1 MKTFKLLVLVAF
13 SFLFY
18 SYSFSQTVFE
28 DAVAINFKADGTFT
42 TAAYT
47 PAGVLITA
55 KVNKSSL
62 GTYLEIGQFDD
73 KGTYTKKS
81 LIELSDELIDL
92 RAKFNKNVDKIM
104 MYSKLPEDRAFQLA
118 DVATGEIINDIET
131 SGEVGNFD
139 FSPDGATIAFS
150 SGASSYLVELT
161 EFTPVMTYRDNTFLS
176 FSRDGKIIY
185 CKGKN
190 DAINYLDTKT
200 GIPGKTYTLKDYKS
214 IDFEFNG
221 ELIAA
226 FYPPYLRFF
235 KLSQSGAVE
244 VRYLENLFS
253 IPSFSTNFDYVVSDD
268 NSAGKR
274 NVYSLKEGLIYE
286 ARIESYQPGKERI
299 IISPDDKRMVL
310 LSDKKIYVYDFEM
323 IKYFSK
329 MSKRF
334 AELYQTNDQFQ
345 TDQDLVSRGER
356 VKSRKNDLMN
366 VFVDEYKIN
375 EMNVKNTQ
383 RNSLGVVDIKLV
395 GVGFY
400 DPNTEMYDVTLAIPT
415 TYTTV
420 KNVAAKVKVPKI
432 QAEIFSNNWQKFKVT
447 GLRII
452 NDNLNGVYIFNVQ
465 IINDINSTAYRCIIH
480 RTLPVHTASFDD
492 KYNLASKNYEMR
504 DWYSAII
511 YMSDFPDDF
520 LKNSVIDVML
530 KNAISNYFD
539 EKWRTVNSLNSNNVN
554 QILIYLSDFPPTWS
568 QYQDVEA
575 YRKRVVNSVFDAR
588 IQKVKDAI
596 AEKGFTEAL
605 DYLNNNVLRGL
616 KDIYSGN
623 VYEFEG
629 TNEIIPL
636 KNKMYFEI
644 GKRSI
649 EGGNYDRAIEMLKLV
664 TEDYPDYSEA
674 QKLLNEAQYNSKK

>member
-1 MKTFKLLVLVAF
+1 MKTFKLLVLFAI
-13 SFLFY
+13 SLLFY
-18 SYSFSQTVFE
+18 TYSYSQTVFE
-28 DAVAINFKADGTFT
+28 DATALNFKADGTFT
-42 TAAYT
+42 TAAFT
-47 PAGVLITA
+47 SAGELITA

-62 GTYLEIGQFDD
+62 GTYLEIGKFDD
-73 KGTYTKKS
+73 KGTYTKRAM
-81 LIELSDELIDL
+81 IELSDDLIDL

-104 MYSKLPEDRAFQLA
+104 MFSKMPDDRSFQLA
-118 DVATGEIINDIET
+118 DVLTGEIIGDIET
-131 SGEVGNFD
+131 GDVGNFD
-139 FSPDGATIAFS
+139 FTPDGTAIAFS
-150 SGASSYLVELT
+150 SGANSYLFELA
-161 EFTPVMTYRDNTFLS
+161 EFTPVMTYKENTFLS
-176 FSRDGKIIY
+176 FSRDGKIVY

-200 GIPGKTYTLKDYKS
+200 GIPNKTYTLKDYKS

-221 ELIAA
+221 ELIACA
-226 FYPPYLRFF
+226 YPPYLRFF
-235 KLSQSGAVE
+235 KLSTSGAVE
-244 VRYLENLFS
+244 VKNYENLFTV
-253 IPSFSTNFDYVVSDD
+253 PSYSTNFEYIVSDD

-286 ARIESYQPGKERI
+286 AKIESYTPGKERI
-299 IISPDDKRMVL
+299 IISPDDTRMVL
-310 LSDKKIYVYDFEM
+310 LTDKKIFYYDFEM

-334 AELYQTNDQFQ
+334 ADLYQTNDQFQ
-345 TDQDLVSRGER
+345 TDQDLISRGER
-356 VKSRKNDLMN
+356 VKSRKSDLLT
-366 VFVDEYKIN
+366 VFKDEMKIN
-375 EMNVKNTQ
+375 EITVTNTQ

-400 DPNTEMYDVTLAIPT
+400 DPNTEMYDVTLAIPVN
-415 TYTTV
+415 YTTS
-420 KNVAAKVKVPKI
+420 KNVTAKVKVPKI
-432 QAEIFSNNWQKFKVT
+432 QAEIFSNNWQKFKVS

-465 IINDINSTAYRCIIH
+465 IINDINSTVYRCIIH

-492 KYNLASKNYEMR
+492 KYNLATKHYEMR

-520 LKNSVIDVML
+520 LKNSVIDVMM
-530 KNAISNYFD
+530 KNAIGNYFD
-539 EKWRTVNSLNSNNVN
+539 EKWRTVNSLSSNNVN

-568 QYQDVEA
+568 QYQDIES

-588 IQKVKDAI
+588 VQKVRDAI
-596 AEKGFTEAL
+596 ADKSYTEAL
-605 DYLNNNVLRGL
+605 DYLNNYVLKGL

-629 TNEIIPL
+629 TKEIIPIQ
-636 KNKMYFEI
+636 NKMYFEI

-664 TEDYPDYSEA
+664 TEESPDYSEA
-674 QKLLNEAQYNSKK
+674 QKLLSEAQNNAKK

>member
-1 MKTFKLLVLVAF
+1 MKTFKLLVLITI
-13 SFLFY
+13 SILFY
-18 SYSFSQTVFE
+18 TYSYSQTVFE
-28 DAVAINFKADGTFT
+28 DAVALNFKADGTFT
-42 TAAYT
+42 TAAFN
-47 PAGVLITA
+47 PAGELITA

-62 GTYLEIGQFDD
+62 GTYLEIGKFDD
-73 KGTYTKKS
+73 KGTYTKKMI
-81 LIELSDELIDL
+81 IELSDDLVDL

-104 MYSKLPEDRAFQLA
+104 MFSKLPEDRSFQLA
-118 DVATGEIINDIET
+118 DVLTGEIVNEIE
-131 SGEVGNFD
+131 SGDVGNFD

-150 SGASSYLVELT
+150 SGANSYLFELT
-161 EFTPVMTYRDNTFLS
+161 EFTPIMTYKDNTFLS
-176 FSRDGKIIY
+176 FSRDGKIVY

-200 GIPGKTYTLKDYKS
+200 GIPNKTYTLKDYKS

-221 ELIAA
+221 ELIACA
-226 FYPPYLRFF
+226 YPPYLRFF

-244 VRYLENLFS
+244 VKNYENLFTV
-253 IPSFSTNFDYVVSDD
+253 PSFSTNFEYIVSDD

-286 ARIESYQPGKERI
+286 AKIESYQPGKERI

-310 LSDKKIYVYDFEM
+310 LTDKKIFYYDFEM
-323 IKYFSK
+323 IKYFAR

-334 AELYQTNDQFQ
+334 GDLYQTNDQFQ
-345 TDQDLVSRGER
+345 TDQDLISRGER
-356 VKSRKNDLMN
+356 VKSRKSDLLT
-366 VFVDEYKIN
+366 VFKDEMKIN
-375 EMNVKNTQ
+375 EITVTNTQ
-383 RNSLGVVDIKLV
+383 RNSLGVVDIKLT

-400 DPNTEMYDVTLAIPT
+400 DPNTEMYDVTLAIPVN
-415 TYTTV
+415 YTTTKSV
-420 KNVAAKVKVPKI
+420 TAKVKVPKI
-432 QAEIFSNNWQKFKVT
+432 QAEIFSKNYQNFKVS

-465 IINDINSTAYRCIIH
+465 IINDINSTVYRCIIH

-492 KYNLASKNYEMR
+492 KYNLATKNYEMR
-504 DWYSAII
+504 DWYNAII

-520 LKNSVIDVML
+520 LKNSVIDVMM
-530 KNAISNYFD
+530 KNAINSYFD
-539 EKWRTVNSLNSNNVN
+539 EKWRTVNSLSSNNVN

-596 AEKGFTEAL
+596 ADKSYTEAL

-629 TNEIIPL
+629 SSEIGPL

-674 QKLLNEAQYNSKK
+674 QKLLYEAQNNTKK

>member
-1 MKTFKLLVLVAF
+1 MRTIKLFIVAAI
-13 SFLFY
+13 SFLLY
-18 SYSFSQTVFE
+18 TNSFSQTVFE
-28 DAVAINFKADGTFT
+28 DALALNFKADGTFT
-42 TAAYT
+42 TAAFT

-55 KVNKSSL
+55 KVNRSSL

-73 KGTYTKKS
+73 KGTYTKKAM
-81 LIELSDELIDL
+81 IDLSDDL
-92 RAKFNKNVDKIM
+92 VDMRAKFNKNADKILM
-104 MYSKLPEDRAFQLA
+104 FSKFPDDRSFQLA
-118 DVATGEIINDIET
+118 DVLTGEILNEFE
-131 SGEVGNFD
+131 SGDVGNFD
-139 FSPDGATIAFS
+139 FSPDGSTIAFS
-150 SGASSYLVELT
+150 SGANSYLFELT
-161 EFTPVMTYRDNTFLS
+161 EGALLQTYRDNTFLS

-200 GIPGKTYTLKDYKS
+200 GIPSRTYTLKGYSS

-221 ELIAA
+221 ELIACA
-226 FYPPYLRFF
+226 YPPYLRFF
-235 KLSQSGAVE
+235 KLSTNGAVE
-244 VRYLENLFS
+244 VKNYENLFTV
-253 IPSFSTNFDYVVSDD
+253 PSYSTNFEYIVSDD

-286 ARIESYQPGKERI
+286 AKIESYQPGKEKI

-310 LSDKKIYVYDFEM
+310 LTDKKIFLYDFEM
-323 IKYFSK
+323 IKYFSR

-356 VKSRKNDLMN
+356 VKSRKTDLLN
-366 VFVDEYKIN
+366 VFVDEQKIN
-375 EMNVKNTQ
+375 EINVKNTQ
-383 RNSLGVVDIKLV
+383 RNSLGVVDIKII
-395 GVGFY
+395 GIGFY
-400 DPNTEMYDVTLAIPT
+400 DPNTEMYDVTLAIPL
-415 TYTTV
+415 TYTTS
-420 KNVAAKVKVPKI
+420 KNVTAKVKVPKI
-432 QAEIFSNNWQKFKVT
+432 QAEIFSNNWQKFKVS

-465 IINDINSTAYRCIIH
+465 IINDINSTVYRCIIH

-492 KYNLASKNYEMR
+492 KYNLATKNYEMR

-530 KNAISNYFD
+530 KNAISSYFD
-539 EKWRTVNSLNSNNVN
+539 EKWRTVNSLSSNNVN

-568 QYQDVEA
+568 QFQDVEA

-588 IQKVKDAI
+588 VQKVRDAI
-596 AEKGFTEAL
+596 ADKSYTEAL

-629 TNEIIPL
+629 TKEIIPIQ
-636 KNKMYFEI
+636 NKMYFEI

-649 EGGNYDRAIEMLKLV
+649 EGGNYDRAVEMLKLV
-664 TEDYPDYSEA
+664 TEDYADYQEA
-674 QKLLNEAQYNSKK
+674 QKLLNEAQNNRK